1 MHGLCGWYIP
11 AISIFELD
19 QRMTAVRNSDVII
32 ICGAMMGSAVAWF
45 LASDPAFTGHITVV
59 ERDPSLEFASTS
71 HSNSCMR
78 QQFSTEINI
87 RISQFTAAYI
97 RDFKTHMGG
106 SGTVPPRTDYFG
118 YLYLA
123 ASDDGARAMRAMHDL
138 QRRLGAAT
146 ALLEPAD
153 LAREFPFMRLDDIRL
168 GSLGLEDEGYFDAE
182 AIRAAWVRGA
192 RALGARFITVEVV
205 GFEQDGSGISAVVLG
220 DGAAMDCG
228 YVVNAAG
235 PRAAQVAAMAGMA
248 LPVEPRKRYTY
259 VVDAA
264 EPVARKL
271 PLTIDPGGI
280 HMRQSGSGYLI
291 GGAPDRDEAVD
302 ADDFDMDH
310 SLWEDKFWPAVAGR
324 VAAFGRVKVRQSW
337 VGHYAFNTF
346 DQNAIIGFAGDPE
359 NLYFINGFSGHG
371 LQQAP
376 AMGRGIAELI
386 TYGAFRTLDL
396 SALGFD
402 RIAAGRPV
410 VERAII

>member
-1 MHGLCGWYIP
+1 
-11 AISIFELD
+11 
-19 QRMTAVRNSDVII
+19 
-32 ICGAMMGSAVAWF
+32 MG
-45 LASDPAFTGHITVV
+45 
-59 ERDPSLEFASTS
+59 
-71 HSNSCMR
+71 
-78 QQFSTEINI
+78 
-87 RISQFTAAYI
+87 
-97 RDFKTHMGG
+97 
-106 SGTVPPRTDYFG
+106 
-118 YLYLA
+118 
-123 ASDDGARAMRAMHDL
+123 
-138 QRRLGAAT
+138 
-146 ALLEPAD
+146 
-153 LAREFPFMRLDDIRL
+153 
-168 GSLGLEDEGYFDAE
+168 
-182 AIRAAWVRGA
+182 AWVLINDRW
-192 RALGARFITVEVV
+192 
-205 GFEQDGSGISAVVLG
+205 
-220 DGAAMDCG
+220 
-228 YVVNAAG
+228 Y
-235 PRAAQVAAMAGMA
+235 
-248 LPVEPRKRYTY
+248 Y

-310 SLWEDKFWPAVAGR
+310 SLWEDKFWPAAAGR